1 MAAVVEAQAAVA
13 VAAGSCDV
21 KRDVTQLAVFPDG
34 ALRRTTAHFAAMPRH
49 SAPPSA
55 TDLRQ
60 RLAALDERMAAVESN
75 LQPLL
80 DSLHPSQRRS
90 GVNLLHYLSLRNEAI
105 LDLQDD
111 LHEFGLSSLASSE
124 SHVRHQLAAVRTR
137 LGDPA
142 SVPSP
147 SFSLREA
154 RALLHKR
161 TQALFGTR
169 VPGTPHLMVTFE
181 RAFLDDADI
190 VERLLRAGMTVAR
203 LNCAHDDETIWQA
216 LIGLVRAASARTGLS
231 CAIYM
236 DLGGPKLRTVLR
248 GGQHAHRWIEVH
260 EGDLLPFVE
269 ADLSLGDDEVA
280 VACQET
286 GIVGQLSI
294 GDRVLFDDGLIEGVV
309 VEAGAERAVL
319 RVSRVS
325 ARKPRLRPEKGINF
339 PDTSLT
345 LPPLTD
351 TDRAHLPFVR
361 EYADMVGYSFL
372 RAASDL
378 AVLRT
383 ALDGPGGRPHIILKI
398 ETREAVRDLPA
409 ILLEAMRQP
418 LFGVMIARGDLAVE
432 IGFER
437 LSEIQEEILWL
448 AEAAHAPVIWAT
460 QVLETLN
467 KRGIATRAEIT
478 DASFAVRAE
487 CVLLNKGPHILK
499 VIDTLRDILARSG
512 GHHEKK
518 RYRMR
523 PMSIARHFLAGTEP
537 Q

>member
-1 MAAVVEAQAAVA
+1 MHRVEREH
-13 VAAGSCDV
+13 G
-21 KRDVTQLAVFPDG
+21 
-34 ALRRTTAHFAAMPRH
+34 HFVDA
-49 SAPPSA
+49 
-55 TDLRQ
+55 
-60 RLAALDERMAAVESN
+60 
-75 LQPLL
+75 
-80 DSLHPSQRRS
+80 LHPSQRRS
-90 GVNLLHYLSLRNEAI
+90 AINLLHYLALRDENI
-105 LDLQDD
+105 LDLQDA

-124 SHVRHQLAAVRTR
+124 SHVRHQLGAVRAR
-137 LGDPA
+137 LGDETDQ
-142 SVPSP
+142 SP
-147 SFSLREA
+147 EDFSLAEA
-154 RALLHKR
+154 RALMHKR
-161 TQALFGTR
+161 TEALFGTR

-181 RAFLDDADI
+181 RAFLDDAAI

-203 LNCAHDDETIWQA
+203 LNCAHDDEMTWQA

-248 GGQHAHRWIEVH
+248 GLPHQKSWMEVQV
-260 EGDLLPFVE
+260 GDRLPFVE
-269 ADLSLGDDEVA
+269 ADAPLAEDEQA
-280 VACQET
+280 VACQEV
-286 GIVGQLSI
+286 GIVGQLRI
-294 GDRVLFDDGLIEGVV
+294 GDRVLFDDGVIEGVV
-309 VEAGAERAVL
+309 MDAEPGRATL

-325 ARKPRLRPEKGINF
+325 AKKPRLRAEKGMNF
-339 PDTSLT
+339 PDTPLALPSLT
-345 LPPLTD
+345 D
-351 TDRAHLPFVR
+351 ADRAHLPFVR
-361 EYADMVGYSFL
+361 AYADMVGYSFL
-372 RAASDL
+372 RSAADVAS
-378 AVLRT
+378 LRA
-383 ALDGPGGRPHIILKI
+383 ALDGPGRRPHIILKI
-398 ETREAVRDLPA
+398 ETREAVQDLPA
-409 ILLEAMRQP
+409 ILLASMHEP

-487 CVLLNKGPHILK
+487 CVLLNKGQHILE

-523 PMSIARHFLAGTEP
+523 PMSIARRFLEGDP
-537 Q
+537 R

>member
-1 MAAVVEAQAAVA
+1 MKRVEREQ
-13 VAAGSCDV
+13 
-21 KRDVTQLAVFPDG
+21 
-34 ALRRTTAHFAAMPRH
+34 
-49 SAPPSA
+49 
-55 TDLRQ
+55 
-60 RLAALDERMAAVESN
+60 
-75 LQPLL
+75 QPLL
-80 DSLHPSQRRS
+80 ESLHPTQRRS
-90 GVNLLHYLSLRNEAI
+90 GANLLHYLALRNEPI
-105 LDLQDD
+105 VELQDA
-111 LHEFGLSSLASSE
+111 LHELGLSSLASSE
-124 SHVRHQLAAVRTR
+124 SHIRHQLWAVRAR
-137 LGDPA
+137 LGDA
-142 SVPSP
+142 VAAPSDCYA
-147 SFSLREA
+147 LGEA
-154 RALLHKR
+154 RALMQER

-169 VPGTPHLMVTFE
+169 VPHSPHLMVTFE
-181 RAFLDDADI
+181 RAFLDDAEI

-203 LNCAHDDETIWQA
+203 LNCAHDDEATWLA

-236 DLGGPKLRTVLR
+236 DLGGPKLRTILR
-248 GGQHAHRWIEVH
+248 GTPDARHGLELEVG
-260 EGDLLPFVE
+260 ELLPFVE
-269 ADLSLGDDEVA
+269 ADAPLDDEEVA
-280 VACQET
+280 VACQEA
-286 GIVGQLSI
+286 GIVGQLRI

-309 VEAGAERAVL
+309 VDTDAVRATL
-319 RVSRVS
+319 RVSRLS
-325 ARKPRLRPEKGINF
+325 GRKPRLRAEKGINF
-339 PDTSLT
+339 PDTALA
-345 LPPLTD
+345 LPPLTEAD
-351 TDRAHLPFVR
+351 LANIPFIRA
-361 EYADMVGYSFL
+361 YADMVGYSFL
-372 RAASDL
+372 RSSEDIG
-378 AVLRT
+378 VLRS
-383 ALDGPGGRPHIILKI
+383 ALEGPGRSPHIILKI

-487 CVLLNKGPHILK
+487 CVLLNKGAHILE

-523 PMSIARHFLAGTEP
+523 PMSLARHFLERAGVSGGRVD
-537 Q
+537 

>member
-1 MAAVVEAQAAVA
+1 MPRRNPPLSATVVRERLANLDHRMEVVEHESQA
-13 VAAGSCDV
+13 
-21 KRDVTQLAVFPDG
+21 
-34 ALRRTTAHFAAMPRH
+34 
-49 SAPPSA
+49 
-55 TDLRQ
+55 
-60 RLAALDERMAAVESN
+60 
-75 LQPLL
+75 LL
-80 DSLHPSQRRS
+80 DTLHPSQRRS
-90 GVNLLHYLSLRNEAI
+90 GANLLHYLALRGESI
-105 LDLQDD
+105 LELQDA

-124 SHVRHQLAAVRTR
+124 SHIRHQLGAVRAR
-137 LGDPA
+137 LGDAASHPA
-142 SVPSP
+142 KH
-147 SFSLREA
+147 FSLPEA
-154 RALLHKR
+154 RALLHQR

-203 LNCAHDDETIWQA
+203 LNCAHDDESTWRA
-216 LIGLVRAASARTGLS
+216 LIGLVRAAAARTGLS

-248 GGQHAHRWIEVH
+248 GEHLQHRWIEVH
-260 EGDLLPFVE
+260 PGDVLPFVE
-269 ADLSLGDDEVA
+269 ADAPLADDEFA

-286 GIVGQLSI
+286 GIVGQLRI
-294 GDRVLFDDGLIEGVV
+294 GDRVLFDDGLIECVV
-309 VEAGAERAVL
+309 VDAGAERASL

-325 ARKPRLRPEKGINF
+325 AKKPRLREEKGINF
-339 PDTSLT
+339 PDTALT

-351 TDRAHLPFVR
+351 ADRAHLPFIR

-378 AVLRT
+378 AVLRD
-383 ALDGPGGRPHIILKI
+383 AFEAPGGSPHIILKI

-448 AEAAHAPVIWAT
+448 SEAAHAPVIWAT

-467 KRGIATRAEIT
+467 KSGIATRAEIT

-487 CVLLNKGPHILK
+487 CVLLNKGPHILE
-499 VIDTLRDILARSG
+499 VIDTLRDILSRSG

-523 PMSIARHFLAGTEP
+523 PMSIARHFLEGAGPAAHRGE
-537 Q
+537 

>member
-1 MAAVVEAQAAVA
+1 MLWEMTHRKSPLSEKV
-13 VAAGSCDV
+13 
-21 KRDVTQLAVFPDG
+21 
-34 ALRRTTAHFAAMPRH
+34 LRE
-49 SAPPSA
+49 
-55 TDLRQ
+55 
-60 RLAALDERMAAVESN
+60 RLSVLNDRMDAVE
-75 LQPLL
+75 LDFEALL
-80 DSLHPSQRRS
+80 GTLHPSQRRS
-90 GVNLLHYLSLRNEAI
+90 GANLLHYLALRSESI
-105 LDLQDD
+105 LELQDA

-124 SHVRHQLAAVRTR
+124 SHVRHQLSAVRSR
-137 LGDPA
+137 LGEVIAHRSHLFTLP
-142 SVPSP
+142 
-147 SFSLREA
+147 EA
-154 RALLHKR
+154 RALMQER

-203 LNCAHDDETIWQA
+203 LNCAHDDESTWQA

-248 GGQHAHRWIEVH
+248 GAHRPHRWIEVD

-269 ADLSLGDDEVA
+269 ADAPLADGEVA
-280 VACQET
+280 VACQEI
-286 GIVGQLSI
+286 GIVGQLRI

-309 VEAGAERAVL
+309 VDAGAERATL
-319 RVSRVS
+319 RISRVS
-325 ARKPRLRPEKGINF
+325 ARKPRLRAEKGMNF
-339 PDTSLT
+339 PDTSLA
-345 LPPLTD
+345 LPSLTE
-351 TDRAHLPFVR
+351 TDRTHLPFIR
-361 EYADMVGYSFL
+361 AYADMVGYSFL
-372 RAASDL
+372 RTADDL

-383 ALDGPGGRPHIILKI
+383 ELEGPGGTPHIILKI
-398 ETREAVRDLPA
+398 ETREAVQDLPA

-487 CVLLNKGPHILK
+487 CVLLNKGEHILE

-523 PMSIARHFLAGTEP
+523 PMSIARRFLEGADASAYRDG
-537 Q
+537 

>member
-1 MAAVVEAQAAVA
+1 
-13 VAAGSCDV
+13 
-21 KRDVTQLAVFPDG
+21 
-34 ALRRTTAHFAAMPRH
+34 MPRRI
-49 SAPPSA
+49 PTPSP

-60 RLAALDERMAAVESN
+60 RLETLDERMQRVERD
-75 LQPLL
+75 LEGLL
-80 DSLHPSQRRS
+80 ETLHPSQRRS
-90 GVNLLHYLSLRNEAI
+90 GANLLHYLALRNEPI
-105 LDLQDD
+105 VELQDA
-111 LHEFGLSSLASSE
+111 LHEMGLSSLASSE
-124 SHVRHQLAAVRTR
+124 SHIRHQLWAVRAR
-137 LGDPA
+137 LGDPTSA
-142 SVPSP
+142 PHGCFALS
-147 SFSLREA
+147 EA
-154 RALLHKR
+154 RALMQQR

-203 LNCAHDDETIWQA
+203 LNCAHDDEATWQA

-236 DLGGPKLRTVLR
+236 DLGGPKLRTILR
-248 GGQHAHRWIEVH
+248 GEYRPKRGIELEV
-260 EGDLLPFVE
+260 GALLPFVE
-269 ADLSLGDDEVA
+269 ADAPLDDGEIA
-280 VACQET
+280 VACQEV
-286 GIVGQLSI
+286 GIVGQLRI

-309 VEAGAERAVL
+309 VDTGADRATL

-325 ARKPRLRPEKGINF
+325 GRKPRLRAEKGINF
-339 PDTSLT
+339 PDTALA

-351 TDRAHLPFVR
+351 ADREHLPFIR
-361 EYADMVGYSFL
+361 AYADMVGYSFL
-372 RAASDL
+372 RVADDL
-378 AVLRT
+378 TVLRS
-383 ALDGPGGRPHIILKI
+383 ALEGPGGSPHIILKI

-467 KRGIATRAEIT
+467 KSGIATRAEIT

-487 CVLLNKGPHILK
+487 CVLLNKGAHILE
-499 VIDTLRDILARSG
+499 VIDTLSDILARSG

-523 PMSIARHFLAGTEP
+523 PMSLARHFLEQAGSAGRRGG
-537 Q
+537 